1 MQRSIRL
8 HTDHSLSGYTMN
20 ESPTVIILA
29 DPQAAAAPSFSGDG
43 SMACFSVLD
52 TALRRVLAAHLP
64 MVLVAPPAAAEAAS
78 RLLPGQDVLSFPAPQ
93 DDQSHSDW
101 LACCVATAVLHRPE
115 SSGWLLL
122 PADMPMLQ
130 SQTLV
135 EVARSL
141 TKAPIVYPCHRHM
154 RGHPLGLSAEL
165 YADLVR
171 VTCEQDLRRIT
182 ARYPSFEVDV
192 DDPGVLMTMDAHSGL
207 NHLRATLTDPS
218 CARGPLLHFP

>member
-1 MQRSIRL
+1 
-8 HTDHSLSGYTMN
+8 MN
-20 ESPTVIILA
+20 ASPTVIILA
-29 DPQAAAAPSFSGDG
+29 DPQTTATPSFSGDG
-43 SMACFSVLD
+43 SMASFSVLD

-64 MVLVAPPAAAEAAS
+64 MVLVAPPAAAEAAA
-78 RLLPGQDVLSFPAPQ
+78 RLLPGQDVLACQGPR

-101 LACCVATAVLHRPE
+101 LACCVAMAVLHRPE

-135 EVARSL
+135 EVTRSL

-154 RGHPLGLSAEL
+154 RGHPLGLSSEL

-182 ARYPSFEVDV
+182 ARYPCFEVDV
-192 DDPGVLMTMDAHSGL
+192 NDPGVLLTMDAHAGM
-207 NHLRATLTDPS
+207 NHLRASLTDPS
-218 CARGPLLHFP
+218 FAREPLLHLP